1 MSVGKVKF
9 FLNFFNKDCVK
20 AKFFHDFNKDCMG
33 MSRIARV
40 DSLGRF
46 LTTMRCYGCMS
57 SRSNVGFLG
66 LCGVERKK

>member
-1 MSVGKVKF
+1 
-9 FLNFFNKDCVK
+9 
-20 AKFFHDFNKDCMG
+20 

-46 LTTMRCYGCMS
+46 LATMRCYGCMS

-66 LCGVERKK
+66 LCGVERMKWKWRLNWSMLLSIISEPKKNHFYPQS